1 MSTSDRE
8 VFIAKAIELARRAE
22 GRTSPNPLVGAVVVQ
37 GGEIVGVGFHAQA
50 GAPHAEIHAL
60 RMAAEKARG
69 ADLYVNLEPCC
80 HQGRTPPCTNAIIA
94 AGIRRVFIGILDP
107 NPQVDGKGI
116 AALRRAGIEVETGI
130 LAEACRR
137 LNEAY
142 CKFITTRLPFVT
154 LKFAAS
160 LDGKIATTTGA
171 SKWISGEAS
180 RRFVHEL
187 RNRNDAIS
195 VGVGTILADDPRL
208 TTRIE
213 GGRDPLCLIFDSHLR
228 TPPEARVFHAASA
241 RRVII
246 ATRREPT
253 PQERERFAG
262 VGAEILS
269 FPGDE
274 GGVSIPHVLREL
286 GKRDVMSLLVEGG
299 GRLGAA
305 FLGNRNASPAEP
317 LADKFY
323 LFLAPCIFGGD
334 AYPLFP
340 GFGIEAV
347 GEAISLRDTRSWRLG
362 EDLAFEGY
370 FTHGDER

>member
-8 VFIAKAIELARRAE
+8 AFIAKTIELARRAE
-22 GRTSPNPLVGAVVVQ
+22 GRTSPNPLVGAVVVR
-37 GGEIVGVGFHAQA
+37 GGEIVGSGFHAQA

-80 HQGRTPPCTNAIIA
+80 HQGRTPPCTKAIIA

-130 LAEACRR
+130 LSEACRR

-160 LDGKIATTTGA
+160 LDGKIATTRGD

-213 GGRDPLCLIFDSHLR
+213 GGRDPLCLIFDSRLR
-228 TPPEARVFHAASA
+228 TPLDARVFQAASG

-246 ATRREPT
+246 ATEREPT
-253 PQERERFAG
+253 PQERERFGG

-269 FPGDE
+269 FPGAE
-274 GGVSIPHVLREL
+274 GGVSISHVLREL

-305 FLGNRNASPAEP
+305 FLRNRNDAAAEP
-317 LADKFY
+317 LADKLY
-323 LFLAPCIFGGD
+323 LFL
-334 AYPLFP
+334 
-340 GFGIEAV
+340 
-347 GEAISLRDTRSWRLG
+347 
-362 EDLAFEGY
+362 
-370 FTHGDER
+370 